1 MVAASEIISRP
12 QSRRRFLHD
21 GLRGFRAEINDQKS
35 LITDQKKRIP
45 ADLFTAARFVD
56 SSGLGMTQKSGQSV
70 ESVVHESTVPPVPMS
85 TMHKPRSGLCLGGEN
100 PLLFIDHCPL
110 VIERSADP
118 SGHDTKRTYHP
129 PQTQQGQQ
137 HNQARRAHGAR
148 ASQQHAAPNQT
159 HAEKPPSAGA
169 AQDAAAAE
177 GKRRTVMN
185 FGQAAHQDQA
195 RIASLRA
202 NWQQDY
208 NARLGLIHSNLSDA
222 QLYSLMQHDVAQIN
236 TLQHGLTA
244 LHGEFDKAGLN
255 QVTLPTVA
263 IPHGEDY
270 TLVHGGSGFE
280 NAARMAGEIGS
291 AWAAEQSGNLGG
303 LGPTYDEVAFAIG
316 GPVDDLV
323 KATGEKVAEDVGE
336 KAPGL
341 LGKIGGWIKGLFGK
355 TEDIGASKRVIG
367 NAERSFLNSEH
378 FESLPVSGTVDP
390 SKIRFS
396 QASAGASFK
405 AGGEVDKL
413 ATDLKSGA
421 LKPEDVPPV
430 RIVVRDGQVYT
441 LDNRRLA
448 AFQRAGVQIHYVK
461 LDAIPKGEMYKF
473 TTTNHGVDIQLR
485 RPSQ

>member
-1 MVAASEIISRP
+1 M
-12 QSRRRFLHD
+12 
-21 GLRGFRAEINDQKS
+21 
-35 LITDQKKRIP
+35 
-45 ADLFTAARFVD
+45 
-56 SSGLGMTQKSGQSV
+56 
-70 ESVVHESTVPPVPMS
+70 
-85 TMHKPRSGLCLGGEN
+85 
-100 PLLFIDHCPL
+100 
-110 VIERSADP
+110 
-118 SGHDTKRTYHP
+118 
-129 PQTQQGQQ
+129 
-137 HNQARRAHGAR
+137 
-148 ASQQHAAPNQT
+148 
-159 HAEKPPSAGA
+159 
-169 AQDAAAAE
+169 
-177 GKRRTVMN
+177 
-185 FGQAAHQDQA
+185 
-195 RIASLRA
+195 
-202 NWQQDY
+202 
-208 NARLGLIHSNLSDA
+208 
-222 QLYSLMQHDVAQIN
+222 
-236 TLQHGLTA
+236 
-244 LHGEFDKAGLN
+244 
-255 QVTLPTVA
+255 
-263 IPHGEDY
+263 
-270 TLVHGGSGFE
+270 
-280 NAARMAGEIGS
+280 
-291 AWAAEQSGNLGG
+291 
-303 LGPTYDEVAFAIG
+303 
-316 GPVDDLV
+316 
-323 KATGEKVAEDVGE
+323 VAEDVGE